1 MSRSGWLALRA
12 RDLQEVM
19 TLQADYIT
27 RQMQLFTEQAREL
40 GESTNKAAK
49 DAATP
54 RHWVPDCCRRAV
66 G

>member
-1 MSRSGWLALRA
+1 
-12 RDLQEVM
+12 M

-54 RHWVPDCCRRAV
+54 RHWVPDCCRRAS